1 MLLDRFDIRFIDELA
16 DEVKRGGAPSLE
28 ENIDMILE
36 SIPKDLSQDEREDAS
51 QRAMYAEIL
60 RYQKEVEE
68 PAAAI
73 LRERKAS
80 QPGAVKKVEVALCGA
95 DNDAH
100 FYRELLEGIEPELEV
115 AEAPGVSSLTLRV
128 SWAPG
133 FPFRGL
139 QFSGFISSCHNNI
152 MVLYVGPGRPCS
164 CLPWCTIPGPAPSP
178 SSHSCHPGLLTCY
191 PMPTLGRGSPSFATL
206 RHMTTCLLSFSSVEK
221 KKKKAA
227 APPTRPNCSCGGP
240 LAAMR
245 AGGFR
250 RR

>member
-36 SIPKDLSQDEREDAS
+36 SIPKDLSQDGWEDAS

-80 QPGAVKKVEVALCGA
+80 QPSAVKKVEVALCGVE
-95 DNDAH
+95 NDAH

-115 AEAPGVSSLTLRV
+115 AEAPGVSSLILRV

-164 CLPWCTIPGPAPSP
+164 SLPWFYLVYDSWASSISVIPQLPSRFVDLL
-178 SSHSCHPGLLTCY
+178 SHAD
-191 PMPTLGRGSPSFATL
+191 LGAGVSVL
-206 RHMTTCLLSFSSVEK
+206 RHMTTCLLSFSSVE
-221 KKKKAA
+221 KKKAA

>member
-36 SIPKDLSQDEREDAS
+36 SIPKDLSQDGWEDAS

-80 QPGAVKKVEVALCGA
+80 QPSTVKKVEVALCGVE
-95 DNDAH
+95 NDAH

-115 AEAPGVSSLTLRV
+115 ARGTRSELPDPSGVLGTWLPLPRLAVLRLHLQLSQEHHGPLRRPGPSLQQLAVVLPGVR
-128 SWAPG
+128 
-133 FPFRGL
+133 F
-139 QFSGFISSCHNNI
+139 
-152 MVLYVGPGRPCS
+152 
-164 CLPWCTIPGPAPSP
+164 
-178 SSHSCHPGLLTCY
+178 
-191 PMPTLGRGSPSFATL
+191 LGQLHL
-206 RHMTTCLLSFSSVEK
+206 RH
-221 KKKKAA
+221 
-227 APPTRPNCSCGGP
+227 PTVAIPVC
-240 LAAMR
+240 
-245 AGGFR
+245 
-250 RR
+250 